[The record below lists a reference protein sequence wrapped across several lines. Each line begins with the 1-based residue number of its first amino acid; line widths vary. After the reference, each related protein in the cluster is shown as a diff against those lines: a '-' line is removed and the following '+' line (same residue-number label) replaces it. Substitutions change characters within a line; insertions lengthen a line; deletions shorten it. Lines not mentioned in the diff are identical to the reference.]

1 MRAWY
6 GILIGVIASGL
17 AGCAKSPAA
26 RKAFIESLGRFR
38 DQTAVQQ
45 QMDAQTIPVGHEPGS
60 TSDGPLAPGEPLWIQ
75 AGKSRVIEWPRPI
88 RRVSVSNPDVACVTM
103 LGPRTL
109 MIDAK
114 QPKAVQPPHQE
125 MMTGTGGGNT
135 LAGGTYP
142 VGYPLT
148 PEPRVAETS
157 LVIWDGRETAE
168 AHSLFVADF
177 INRQVLLE
185 VTVAELKRD
194 ALESYGIDF
203 RTVRQDFISAFFMGG
218 GAGNIVPVIDPLLG
232 PGAPLAALSTSADA
246 PTSVFGLPND
256 NVSGF
261 IQALQT
267 EGLAAVL
274 AQPRLVAMS
283 GQPAVFQVGGE
294 IPIRIVTANT
304 TDVQYKPFGTLITF
318 VPRVS
323 EEGDIMLTV
332 TPEVSAPDFG
342 NEVDNMPSF
351 RTRRASTSARMRNGQ
366 TLVIGGLLQNARS
379 EQQSGVPN
387 LKDIPYLGVLFRR
400 TSYTNETT
408 ELVVVVTP
416 KLVTPMNPQ
425 QAKTLPLPTDRGP
438 FTRGEVH
445 TQENPNEVTRPRLFS
460 GAVGVD

>member
-1 MRAWY
+1 MRGWY
-6 GILIGVIASGL
+6 GILIGVIASAL
-17 AGCAKSPAA
+17 VGCAKSPAA

-45 QMDAQTIPVGHEPGS
+45 QMDAQTVPVGHEPGS
-60 TSDGPLAPGEPLWIQ
+60 TSDGPLAPGEPLWVQ

-88 RRVSVSNPDVACVTM
+88 QRVSVSNPDVAAVTV

-114 QPKAVQPPHQE
+114 QPKALAQAPAHPLMANVA
-125 MMTGTGGGNT
+125 GGGET
-135 LAGGTYP
+135 LAGTLA
-142 VGYPLT
+142 VGSPLT
-148 PEPRVAETS
+148 PERRVAETS

-194 ALESYGIDF
+194 ALEAYGIDF

-218 GAGNIVPVIDPLLG
+218 GAGNVVPVIDPLLG

-246 PTSVFGLPND
+246 PTYVFGLPND

-351 RTRRASTSARMRNGQ
+351 RTR
-366 TLVIGGLLQNARS
+366 
-379 EQQSGVPN
+379 
-387 LKDIPYLGVLFRR
+387 
-400 TSYTNETT
+400 
-408 ELVVVVTP
+408 
-416 KLVTPMNPQ
+416 
-425 QAKTLPLPTDRGP
+425 
-438 FTRGEVH
+438 
-445 TQENPNEVTRPRLFS
+445 
-460 GAVGVD
+460 